1 MRVFALAA
9 RLAGAMPALALG
21 GCLAGPDYLG
31 PPVGTVPA
39 RWEPAPA
46 DVTSRTV
53 PGSVEVD
60 WWKSFHD
67 RELSSLVDRLAAQNL
82 DLKSA
87 AERVI
92 QGVAQRQIA
101 YSQGLPHVGGQAQ
114 DTYNRQSL
122 NGTLSL
128 LTPAPGAPATYGLF
142 QDSLNSS
149 WELDFFG
156 RIRRAVEAADAA
168 TLAAIENR
176 HAVALAS
183 LAELAQTY
191 MQLRGTQVRLEI
203 AARNLELAKENVDLV
218 QARFG
223 NGVATTLDLAQA
235 RAQQATIAATLPPL
249 RTEEAALIN
258 AEGYLLGETPHALDG
273 ELHGSGLM
281 PHIPRRIPI
290 GLPATLIRRRPDVRE
305 AEARLHEATAQT
317 GVAVA
322 NFYPDVTLNGNL
334 NVESLHL
341 ANLFTPNSIA
351 YTLGPSVSLPIF
363 EGGQLHGNLV
373 LRESEQREAA
383 IAFQRTVL
391 QAWREVDDALTAFSE
406 AQHRRAELA
415 KAVDQNKIALDAA
428 RQRYTQGAV
437 DFLNVIAAQTQLLQ
451 SENDL
456 ADSDTQIAVDLVTL
470 YRALGGGWEIADT
483 AVAIGPPPPPP
494 AGVPPLPPE

>member
-1 MRVFALAA
+1 
-9 RLAGAMPALALG
+9 
-21 GCLAGPDYLG
+21 
-31 PPVGTVPA
+31 
-39 RWEPAPA
+39 
-46 DVTSRTV
+46 
-53 PGSVEVD
+53 
-60 WWKSFHD
+60 
-67 RELSSLVDRLAAQNL
+67 
-82 DLKSA
+82 
-87 AERVI
+87 
-92 QGVAQRQIA
+92 
-101 YSQGLPHVGGQAQ
+101 
-114 DTYNRQSL
+114 
-122 NGTLSL
+122 
-128 LTPAPGAPATYGLF
+128 
-142 QDSLNSS
+142 
-149 WELDFFG
+149 
-156 RIRRAVEAADAA
+156 
-168 TLAAIENR
+168 
-176 HAVALAS
+176 
-183 LAELAQTY
+183 
-191 MQLRGTQVRLEI
+191 
-203 AARNLELAKENVDLV
+203 
-218 QARFG
+218 
-223 NGVATTLDLAQA
+223 
-235 RAQQATIAATLPPL
+235 
-249 RTEEAALIN
+249 
-258 AEGYLLGETPHALDG
+258 
-273 ELHGSGLM
+273 
-281 PHIPRRIPI
+281 
-290 GLPATLIRRRPDVRE
+290 LIRRRPDVRE